1 MTTAKPSLDIPPLPP
16 SVLNYQLPP
25 LEEKKATTN
34 GKSPEQPLPP
44 PSPRRR
50 GWGLRPKF
58 ITHAVVLATLP
69 MVGVGFVA
77 NQLVRQQFIEQVISL
92 EQQEVG
98 DAARALNEYLQDRQG
113 DARLI
118 SLFLN
123 RHYTAELQQR
133 NRRKLEGVLNEF
145 VENSARFDSAAII
158 ANDGQGTVIA
168 QSAAGNQLANNIL
181 QNHEYFK
188 LAIQTRGL
196 VLTLEPTLSLP
207 APSRPFGLFLAM
219 PLINPQNQQITA
231 VLRLRVP
238 KSSLKEA
245 LRDYQ
250 HNQYENFYLIGSQG
264 KIVAASIP
272 ELQRRPLAEVFPQ
285 LSQQWE
291 TNLAV
296 GTLVEQR
303 RSDGK
308 FQFASYARAN
318 HPFTAVV
325 LDTDRDYALRPLRNL
340 TWTLL
345 LGVGVTAIVVAAIA
359 IYASD
364 REIQPL
370 LRATKAV
377 SKIGEGDLQTRLP
390 VEGDD
395 ELATL
400 NRTIN
405 QMAER
410 LEQSLTEAQ
419 QAAQRA
425 QQLRDSIFHL
435 TQQSD
440 RQQILDNL
448 VNEGRHLLGC
458 DRVIFYEFDENYVG
472 KVVAESVA
480 VGWPQALEQ
489 VIDDP
494 CFRQNWVDAY
504 TKGRVQA
511 TADIL
516 NAGLTDCHLKQLAPL
531 KVRANLVVPVLVEK
545 KLAALLIAHQC
556 SEPRQWQQPEIDAF
570 LQLANQA
577 GLVLERSKF
586 LEQTTAAQKE
596 AERLAQ
602 EQQQRTERIQMQLIN
617 LLTEVEAASQGD
629 LTVRADITADEIGT
643 VADIFNSLI
652 ESLRDVVVQVKAT
665 TEKVNTA
672 LLADETAMTELA
684 EESLRQAK
692 KVKRM
697 LDAVEAMSSSIES
710 VANSANEAAAVAR
723 KASERAVIS
732 GETMDATVD
741 SILYLRET
749 VAETA
754 KKVKRLGESSQQ
766 ISKVISLINQIAL
779 QTNLLAINASI
790 EAARAGEEG
799 RGFAVV
805 AEEVGEL
812 AARSAAATREI
823 EHIVETI
830 QQETHEVVSAM
841 ETGTAQVVEGTRLVE
856 VTKQNL
862 QEIVQV
868 SQHIDELVQSIS
880 QATVSQARTANTVNT
895 LMRDFAKVSEGMSA
909 TSKEISESLQATV
922 DMAQELQNSVNIF
935 KVTAEG

>member
-25 LEEKKATTN
+25 LEEEKATTN
-34 GKSPEQPLPP
+34 GKSPEQPASPP
-44 PSPRRR
+44 PPPRKF
-50 GWGLRPKF
+50 WGLRPKL
-58 ITHAVVLATLP
+58 ITSAVALATLP
-69 MVGVGFVA
+69 MIGVGLAANEVA
-77 NQLVRQQFIEQVISL
+77 RQQLMEQVL
-92 EQQEVG
+92 QLQQQEASS
-98 DAARALNEYLQDRQG
+98 AALQFDNYLRDRRG
-113 DARLI
+113 DARVLA
-118 SLFLN
+118 SVLN
-123 RHYTAELQQR
+123 NRYSSEIQQR
-133 NRRKLEGVLNEF
+133 DRAQLQAVLDQF
-145 VENSARFDSAAII
+145 LDAYVAYDSAAII
-158 ANDGQGTVIA
+158 ANNGQGTVIA
-168 QSAAGNQLANNIL
+168 QSSAGNRLANNIL
-181 QNHEYFK
+181 QNQEYFK
-188 LAIQTRGL
+188 LAIQTRGA
-196 VLTLEPTLSLP
+196 VLTVEPTLSLP
-207 APSRPFGLFLAM
+207 ERPLGMFLAV
-219 PLINPQNQQITA
+219 PLINPQNQQIIA

-238 KSSLKEA
+238 KSSIQQFLKTYDRA
-245 LRDYQ
+245 Q
-250 HNQYENFYLIGSQG
+250 QQSFYLVEPGGTIF
-264 KIVAASIP
+264 AASIP
-272 ELQRRPLAEVFPQ
+272 ALQGKSLEEVFPK
-285 LSQQWE
+285 
-291 TNLAV
+291 LAQSRDNTSAS
-296 GTLVEQR
+296 TLTERR
-303 RSDGK
+303 RSDGES
-308 FQFASYARAN
+308 QVLSYTTVSQPFASL
-318 HPFTAVV
+318 V
-325 LDTDRDYALRPLRNL
+325 LGTGQDYALKPLQNL

-345 LGVGVTAIVVAAIA
+345 SGVVVTAIVAGAIA
-359 IYASD
+359 IYLSD

-377 SKIGEGDLQTRLP
+377 TKIGEGDLQTRLP

-419 QAAQRA
+419 QAARRA

-516 NAGLTDCHLKQLAPL
+516 NAGLTECHLKQLAPL

-545 KLAALLIAHQC
+545 KLVALLIAHQC

-697 LDAVEAMSSSIES
+697 LEAVEAMSTSIES
-710 VANSANEAAAVAR
+710 VANSANEAAEVAR
-723 KASERAVIS
+723 KASERAVTS

-741 SILYLRET
+741 SILHLRET

-909 TSKEISESLQATV
+909 TSKQISESLQATV

>member
-34 GKSPEQPLPP
+34 GKSPEQPASPP
-44 PSPRRR
+44 PPPRKF
-50 GWGLRPKF
+50 WGLRPKL
-58 ITHAVVLATLP
+58 ITSAVALATLP
-69 MVGVGFVA
+69 MIGVGLAANEVA
-77 NQLVRQQFIEQVISL
+77 RQQLMEQVL
-92 EQQEVG
+92 QLQQQEARS
-98 DAARALNEYLQDRQG
+98 AALQFDNYLRDRRG
-113 DARLI
+113 DARVLA
-118 SLFLN
+118 S
-123 RHYTAELQQR
+123 
-133 NRRKLEGVLNEF
+133 VLNNRYSSEVQRRDRAQLQAVLDQF
-145 VENSARFDSAAII
+145 LDAYVAYDSAAII
-158 ANDGQGTVIA
+158 ANNGQGTVIA
-168 QSAAGNQLANNIL
+168 QSSAGNRLANNIL
-181 QNHEYFK
+181 QNQEYFK
-188 LAIQTRGL
+188 LAIQSRGA
-196 VLTLEPTLSLP
+196 VLTVEPTLSLP
-207 APSRPFGLFLAM
+207 ERPLGMFLAV
-219 PLINPQNQQITA
+219 PLMNPQNQQIMA

-238 KSSLKEA
+238 KSSIQQFLKNYD
-245 LRDYQ
+245 RDQ
-250 HNQYENFYLIGSQG
+250 QQSFYLVEPGGTIF
-264 KIVAASIP
+264 AASIAA
-272 ELQRRPLAEVFPQ
+272 LQGKPLEEVFPK
-285 LSQQWE
+285 
-291 TNLAV
+291 LAQFRDNTPAS
-296 GTLVEQR
+296 TLTERR
-303 RSDGK
+303 RSDGES
-308 FQFASYARAN
+308 QILSYTTVSQPFASI
-318 HPFTAVV
+318 V
-325 LDTDRDYALRPLRNL
+325 LGTDQDYALKPLRNL

-345 LGVGVTAIVVAAIA
+345 SGVIVTAIVAGAIA
-359 IYASD
+359 IYLSN
-364 REIQPL
+364 RGIQPL

-377 SKIGEGDLQTRLP
+377 TKIGEGDLQTRLP

-400 NRTIN
+400 SRTIN
-405 QMAER
+405 QMAEQ
-410 LEQSLTEAQ
+410 LEQSLTEARL
-419 QAAQRA
+419 AAQRA
-425 QQLRDSIFHL
+425 QQLRDSVFRL

-440 RQQILDNL
+440 RQQILENL
-448 VNEGRHLLGC
+448 VNEGRALLGC
-458 DRVIFYEFDENYVG
+458 DRVIFYEFDDNYVG

-494 CFRQNWVDAY
+494 CFRQNWVDEY

-516 NAGLTDCHLKQLAPL
+516 NAGLTECHLKQLAPL

-545 KLAALLIAHQC
+545 KLVALLIAHQC

-672 LLADETAMTELA
+672 LLADEKAMTELA

-710 VANSANEAAAVAR
+710 VANSANEAAEVAR
-723 KASERAVIS
+723 KASERAVTS
-732 GETMDATVD
+732 GATMDATVD
-741 SILYLRET
+741 SILHLRKT

-823 EHIVETI
+823 EQIVETI

-862 QEIVQV
+862 EEIVQV

-880 QATVSQARTANTVNT
+880 QATVSQAHTSNTVNT
-895 LMRDFAKVSEGMSA
+895 LMKDFAKVSEGMSA
-909 TSKEISESLQATV
+909 TSKQISESLQATV
-922 DMAQELQNSVNIF
+922 EMAQELQNSVNIF